1 MSYFDVCFILCIRI
15 IFLLYYLCILCY
27 LLSGMKG
34 GEVIMWVI
42 VIFYY
47 KCILKMEYIEVVYL
61 LIMFILNLICI

>member
-1 MSYFDVCFILCIRI
+1 MYVLFCVLGLYFCYI
-15 IFLLYYLCILCY
+15 ICVFYVIYWV
-27 LLSGMKG
+27 GWKG

-61 LIMFILNLICI
+61 LIMFILNFICIYWI